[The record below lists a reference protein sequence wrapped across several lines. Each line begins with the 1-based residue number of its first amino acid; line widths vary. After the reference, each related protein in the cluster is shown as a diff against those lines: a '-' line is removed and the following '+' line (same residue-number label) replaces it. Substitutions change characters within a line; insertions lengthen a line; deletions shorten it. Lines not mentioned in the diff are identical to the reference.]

1 MSNINNLTDKEIKS
15 QRSKLSY
22 SIAWTEKL
30 IKEFSNS
37 KSFNKDYHKEK
48 LQDMRETQTRLKN
61 ISIKR
66 KIVVLRNV

>member
-1 MSNINNLTDKEIKS
+1 MGNINNLTNEEIKS

-37 KSFNKDYHKEK
+37 KSFNKDYHIKK
-48 LQDMRETQTRLKN
+48 LQDMKETEIKLRNVAL
-61 ISIKR
+61 KR
-66 KIVVLRNV
+66 KIIVLRNV

>member
-37 KSFNKDYHKEK
+37 KSFNKDYHKKK
-48 LQDMRETQTRLKN
+48 LQDMKETAKKLRS
-61 ISIKR
+61 ISLKR
-66 KIVVLRNV
+66 KIEALRNV